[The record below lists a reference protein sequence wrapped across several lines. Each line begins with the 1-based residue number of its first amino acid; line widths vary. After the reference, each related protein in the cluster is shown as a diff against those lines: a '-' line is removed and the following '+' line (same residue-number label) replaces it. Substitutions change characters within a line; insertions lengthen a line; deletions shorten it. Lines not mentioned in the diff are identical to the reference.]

1 MHGTALLCAAPYLV
15 DDADEVVE
23 AGLRL
28 GGVAEGHA
36 VLEESHTSSTMGS
49 QSRG

>member
-1 MHGTALLCAAPYLV
+1 MGAWRGLQRVWAKVAKCAAPYLV

-28 GGVAEGHA
+28 GGVAE
-36 VLEESHTSSTMGS
+36 
-49 QSRG
+49 